1 MKQNLKYS
9 EITEKIIGCAM
20 KVHQE
25 MRNGFSE
32 LIYSRC
38 MTIEFERIGLKYV
51 QEPELVIY
59 YEEYVVGKRKVDF
72 MIEEKILLELKAIT
86 DMGNKELYQ
95 ALGYLES
102 HRLETGLLINFG
114 SKSLQFKRLI
124 NPKINQNPIPV
135 NP

>member
-1 MKQNLKYS
+1 MNQSLKYS
-9 EITEKIIGCAM
+9 DVTEKIIGCAM
-20 KVHQE
+20 KVHQK

-38 MTIEFERIGLKYV
+38 LAIEFDRIGLKYV

-59 YEEYVVGKRKVDF
+59 YEENVVGKRKVDF

-86 DMGNKELYQ
+86 DMGSKELYQ

-114 SKSLQFKRLI
+114 SKSLQFKRLV
-124 NPKINQNPIPV
+124 NPKINQNLIPA

>member
-1 MKQNLKYS
+1 MNQSLKYS
-9 EITEKIIGCAM
+9 DVTEKIIGCAM
-20 KVHQE
+20 KVHQK

-38 MTIEFERIGLKYV
+38 LTIEFDRIGLKYV

-59 YEEYVVGKRKVDF
+59 YEENVVGKRKVDF

-86 DMGNKELYQ
+86 DMGSKELYQ

-114 SKSLQFKRLI
+114 SKSLQFKRL
-124 NPKINQNPIPV
+124 V
-135 NP
+135 